1 MRFLEFLRALASELA
16 WNGKEDPT
24 VIPRKDRRWRA
35 PRAKDRL
42 GIEGER
48 YAAAELERAGWKI
61 LERNL
66 ALPSCEIDIIARDSG
81 TLVFIEVKT
90 RRGEGYADP
99 YEEVPETR
107 RSRMRRAKNEYLRWQ
122 GLGSETPCRFDIA
135 VVLMPGA
142 GKPQMNHIKNAF

>member
-24 VIPRKDRRWRA
+24 VIPRKDRQWRA

-42 GIEGER
+42 GIEGEKH
-48 YAAAELERAGWKI
+48 AAAELERAGWKI

-66 ALPSCEIDIIARDSG
+66 ALPSCEIDIIARDRD

-90 RRGEGYADP
+90 RRDEGYTDP

-107 RSRMRRAKNEYLRWQ
+107 RDRMRRAKNEYLRWQ
-122 GLGSETPCRFDIA
+122 GLGRETPCRFDIA
-135 VVLMPGA
+135 VVVMPEA
-142 GKPQMNHIKNAF
+142 GKPRMNHVKNAF